1 MINIKKGLDLPIT
14 GTPEQV
20 ISDSAK
26 VTEVALVGPDYVGMK
41 PTMAVQVGDR
51 VKKGQV
57 IFTDKKNRR
66 GAIYRTGCGH
76 SESC

>member
-66 GAIYRTGCGH
+66 GAIHSTSCGY